1 MNRLMNPVTRAAST
15 VSLGGF
21 VFGFDAAVIG
31 GIVGAVATQFDL
43 APWEIGM
50 LVSAPTLSAVAASF
64 TVGLISD
71 IIGRKKILILLAA
84 LFVVSAVFSAFA
96 WSFMA
101 LVVARAIGGYAFGC
115 LTQAPVYI
123 AEISPAEKRGRL
135 VAINQLAIVIGL
147 SAAFFSNFAIQT
159 FGGDL
164 PLFDEERWRLM
175 LAVELVPALLW
186 LFGMFTVPETPRW
199 LATQSR
205 WDEVKAVLTRLG
217 SSSDPDTTIAEIK
230 ADVGQEKAQVTANLA
245 SLFGRSVWFAFII
258 GIIIAIVQQVTGIN
272 TVLFYAATIFEQTGV
287 GTNAAFTQAVFV
299 GVTFVVFTI
308 VAMVLIDRIGR
319 RPLMIAGLIGV
330 TTSLAIV
337 AFGFNSA
344 TYALDET
351 GVAKIEAALED
362 ADLSSIQDVEYPSD
376 IAFKSAVS
384 QLIGSD
390 TLRDNE
396 GLFLAEGMRGN
407 STLILIAILGFVASF
422 AFSLGPVMW
431 VYLAEIFPNRVRGV
445 AISFV
450 TIFNSGASWL
460 VQFLFPIQLASGG
473 IAGVF
478 TWYASFG
485 LIGLILVAWLMPET
499 KGLSLEQVSD
509 KMASKFRKAPATP

>member
-1 MNRLMNPVTRAAST
+1 MSSIVSPVTRFAST
-15 VSLGGF
+15 VALGGF

-43 APWEIGM
+43 APWQIGM

-84 LFVVSAVFSAFA
+84 LFVISAVFSAFA
-96 WSFMA
+96 WSLTA
-101 LVVARAIGGYAFGC
+101 LVVARAVGGYAFGC

-123 AEISPAEKRGRL
+123 AEISPAKSRGRL

-147 SAAFFSNFAIQT
+147 SSAFFSNFAIQT
-159 FGGDL
+159 FGGAL
-164 PLFDEERWRLM
+164 PLFDDQRWRIM
-175 LAVELVPALLW
+175 LGIELIPAIIWLL
-186 LFGMFTVPETPRW
+186 GMFTVPETPRW

-205 WDEVKAVLTRLG
+205 WDEVKTVLSRLKL
-217 SSSDPDTTIAEIK
+217 SEDVDATVNEIK
-230 ADVGQEKAQVTANLA
+230 ADVGQEKAKVTTNLS
-245 SLFGRSVWFAFII
+245 SLFGRSIWFAFII

-299 GVTFVVFTI
+299 GLTFVVFTI
-308 VAMVLIDRIGR
+308 VAMVLIDKIGR
-319 RPLMIAGLIGV
+319 RPLMIAGLLGV
-330 TTSLAIV
+330 TTSLAFV

-344 TYALDET
+344 TYSLTSESIT
-351 GVAKIEAALED
+351 EIESTIEGVE
-362 ADLSSIQDVEYPSD
+362 LSSIEGVEYPSD
-376 IAFKSAVS
+376 IAFKAAVS
-384 QLIGSD
+384 EIVGDDQ
-390 TLRDNE
+390 LRDNE
-396 GLFLAEGMRGN
+396 GLFLAEGMKGN
-407 STLILIAILGFVASF
+407 SVLILIAILGFVASF

-460 VQFLFPIQLASGG
+460 VQFLFPIQLASAG

-478 TWYASFG
+478 TWYAGFG
-485 LIGLILVAWLMPET
+485 LIGLVLVAWLMPET
-499 KGLSLEQVSD
+499 KGLSLEQVSE
-509 KMASKFRKAPATP
+509 KMASRFKKKQSVS

>member
-1 MNRLMNPVTRAAST
+1 MSPVTRFAST
-15 VSLGGF
+15 VALGGF

-43 APWEIGM
+43 APWQIGL

-71 IIGRKKILILLAA
+71 IIGRKRILILLAA
-84 LFVVSAVFSAFA
+84 LFVISAVFSAIA
-96 WSFMA
+96 WSFTA
-101 LVVARAIGGYAFGC
+101 LVAARALGGYAFGC

-123 AEISPAEKRGRL
+123 AEISPAKSRGRL

-147 SAAFFSNFAIQT
+147 SAAFFSNFAVQT
-159 FGGDL
+159 FEGSL
-164 PLFDEERWRLM
+164 PVFDDQRWRVM
-175 LAVELVPALLW
+175 LGIELIPAMIWLL
-186 LFGMFTVPETPRW
+186 GMFTVPETPRW

-205 WDEVKAVLTRLG
+205 WDEVRSVLGRLKL
-217 SSSDPDTTIAEIK
+217 SEDVEATVNEIQ
-230 ADVGQEKAQVTANLA
+230 ADVGQEKAKVTANLS
-245 SLFGRSVWFAFII
+245 SLLGRSVWFAFII
-258 GIIIAIVQQVTGIN
+258 GIIIAVVQQITGIN

-299 GVTFVVFTI
+299 GITFVVFTI

-319 RPLMIAGLIGV
+319 RPLMIAGLAGV

-337 AFGFNSA
+337 AFGFNNA
-344 TYALDET
+344 TYVLEEQNL
-351 GVAKIEAALED
+351 AKIESTLAT
-362 ADLSSIQDVEYPSD
+362 ADLSSIEGVEYQSD
-376 IAFKSAVS
+376 IAFKAAVS
-384 QLIGSD
+384 DIIGSD
-390 TLRDNE
+390 QLRDNE
-396 GLFLAEGMRGN
+396 GLFLAEGMKGN
-407 STLILIAILGFVASF
+407 STMILIAILGFVASF

-478 TWYASFG
+478 AWYAGFG
-485 LIGLILVAWLMPET
+485 LIGLVLISWLMPET
-499 KGLSLEQVSD
+499 KGLSLEQVSE
-509 KMASKFRKAPATP
+509 KMAGRYKKAQPAS

>member
-1 MNRLMNPVTRAAST
+1 MNRIMNPVTRAAST

-84 LFVVSAVFSAFA
+84 LFVVSAIFSAFA
-96 WSFMA
+96 WSFTA

-159 FGGDL
+159 FGGSL
-164 PLFDEERWRLM
+164 PVFDDERWRLM
-175 LAVELVPALLW
+175 LGVELVPALIW

-205 WDEVKAVLTRLG
+205 WDEVKSVLTGLG
-217 SSSDPDTTIAEIK
+217 SSAEADATIAEIK
-230 ADVGQEKAQVTANLA
+230 ADVGQEKAQVSANLA
-245 SLFGRSVWFAFII
+245 SLFGRSVWYAFII
-258 GIIIAIVQQVTGIN
+258 GIIIGIVQQVTGIN

-287 GTNAAFTQAVFV
+287 GTNAAFTQAVVV
-299 GVTFVVFTI
+299 GITFVVFTI
-308 VAMVLIDRIGR
+308 VSMVLIDRIGR
-319 RPLMIAGLIGV
+319 RPLMLAGLVGV
-330 TTSLAIV
+330 TVSLATV
-337 AFGFNSA
+337 AFGFNDA
-344 TYALDET
+344 TYSLDKASI
-351 GVAKIEAALED
+351 AKIESTLD
-362 ADLSSIQDVEYPSD
+362 RADLSTIQDIEYPSD
-376 IAFKSAVS
+376 ITFKSAVS
-384 QLIGSD
+384 EIVGSD

-396 GLFLAEGMRGN
+396 GLFLAEGMKGN

-431 VYLAEIFPNRVRGV
+431 VYLSEIFPNRVRGV

-478 TWYASFG
+478 MWYAGFG
-485 LIGLILVAWLMPET
+485 LIGLVLVAWLMPET
-499 KGLSLEQVSD
+499 KGLTLEQVSE
-509 KMASKFRKAPATP
+509 KMASKFKKAPAKA

>member
-1 MNRLMNPVTRAAST
+1 MTQLMTPISRAAST

-31 GIVGAVATQFDL
+31 GILGAVATQFDL
-43 APWEIGM
+43 APWQIGM
-50 LVSAPTLSAVAASF
+50 LVSAPTLSAVAAAF

-71 IIGRKKILILLAA
+71 LIGRKKILILLAA
-84 LFVVSAVFSAFA
+84 LFVISAVFSAFA
-96 WSFMA
+96 WSFVT

-159 FGGDL
+159 FGGSL
-164 PLFDEERWRLM
+164 PVFEAERWRLM
-175 LAVELVPALLW
+175 LGVELVPAFLW

-205 WDEVKAVLTRLG
+205 WDEVKSVLLRLG
-217 SSSDPDTTIAEIK
+217 SNAEADTTIAEIK
-230 ADVGQEKAQVTANLA
+230 ADIGQEKVGMAANLA
-245 SLFGRSVWFAFII
+245 SLLGRSVWYAFII
-258 GIIIAIVQQVTGIN
+258 GMIIGIVQQVTGIN

-287 GTNAAFTQAVFV
+287 GTNAAFTQAVVV
-299 GVTFVVFTI
+299 GITFVIFTI
-308 VAMVLIDRIGR
+308 VSMVLIDRIGR
-319 RPLMIAGLIGV
+319 RPLMLAGLVGV
-330 TTSLAIV
+330 TSSLAIV
-337 AFGFNSA
+337 AYGFSSA
-344 TYALDET
+344 TYSLDQSSIAT
-351 GVAKIEAALED
+351 IEATLEGTQ
-362 ADLSSIQDVEYPSD
+362 LSSVQDVEYPSD
-376 IAFKSAVS
+376 ISFKSAIS

-396 GLFLAEGMRGN
+396 GLFLAEGMNGN

-431 VYLAEIFPNRVRGV
+431 VYLSEIFPNRVRGV

-485 LIGLILVAWLMPET
+485 LIGFILIAWLMPET
-499 KGLSLEQVSD
+499 KGLTLEQISD
-509 KMASKFRKAPATP
+509 KMASKFKKAPEKP